1 MNTEDF
7 KHPNA
12 EIIKA
17 KADDV
22 RLVMFSRDRY
32 DSSSEWGE
40 SYQWGTDPDF
50 DYFLCLPQH
59 AVVCVHWLNGG
70 EVQTRRECSDLGW
83 DTLLPFEGEWSK
95 VSHFMCNDILLRI
108 KPKIKKVWVAVLPWA
123 GNADFVVPKYF
134 DTRDNLD
141 AHIRK
146 TYMADAYQ
154 VIEIEVEV

>member
-1 MNTEDF
+1 M

-22 RLVMFSRDRY
+22 RLVTFTRDRY

-59 AVVCVHWLNGG
+59 AAACLHWLNGG
-70 EVQTRRECSDLGW
+70 EVELRIDGEEEW
-83 DTLLPFEGEWSK
+83 IPLLPATDVEWCVGHSFMKEHVEIRVKPAKELVEG
-95 VSHFMCNDILLRI
+95 
-108 KPKIKKVWVAVLPWA
+108 
-123 GNADFVVPKYF
+123 
-134 DTRDNLD
+134 
-141 AHIRK
+141 
-146 TYMADAYQ
+146 
-154 VIEIEVEV
+154 